1 MLTSTCKT
9 FSVELLIWFL
19 FIYCFFLFLEQVG
32 GTAED
37 TRRRTQEVRVQDKDY
52 GTGHGG
58 EKVVIKMEESRP
70 GAVADAMKAAERA
83 LGGEME
89 EEGILRVERR
99 REKM

>member
-1 MLTSTCKT
+1 M
-9 FSVELLIWFL
+9 
-19 FIYCFFLFLEQVG
+19 
-32 GTAED
+32 
-37 TRRRTQEVRVQDKDY
+37 QDKDY

>member
-1 MLTSTCKT
+1 MS
-9 FSVELLIWFL
+9 
-19 FIYCFFLFLEQVG
+19 

-37 TRRRTQEVRVQDKDY
+37 NKRRIEEVRVQDKDY

-58 EKVVIKMEESRP
+58 EKLVIKMEESRP

-83 LGGEME
+83 LGGVME
-89 EEGILRVERR
+89 EEGTLRVERH